1 MLKLVLYNIHY
12 VTVEDSSF
20 NNWLILQEEVTQQ
33 RDFDNLIIF
42 FKGFLQTFRITYQ
55 MCLILTIKSFKVLNS
70 R

>member
-12 VTVEDSSF
+12 VTLEDSSF

-42 FKGFLQTFRITYQ
+42 FKGFLQTFCITYQ